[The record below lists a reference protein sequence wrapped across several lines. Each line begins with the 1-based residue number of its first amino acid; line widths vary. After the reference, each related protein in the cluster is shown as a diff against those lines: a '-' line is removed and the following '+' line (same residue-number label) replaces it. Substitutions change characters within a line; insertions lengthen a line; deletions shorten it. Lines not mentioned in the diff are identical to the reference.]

1 MCLTLGVFLIAGPVE
16 AGEPPLKWRYL
27 VESGVQSVSVS
38 ENGFI
43 GLGSEHSIYLLSE
56 DGSLLWEE
64 SLGVPVERV
73 SMSNNGQYILAGADK
88 FIYKFDKGKLI
99 TDKIRVWSLPT
110 NFSFHDISVSLRGFS
125 TIAAT
130 AADSLFGTTEDAAY
144 VKNSAIESDYN
155 EYTSNGK
162 VYDVSISEEGDY
174 IALVSN
180 GRILWSLDVR
190 GLWDVSISENGE
202 YVAVGLANQVWFL
215 NKEGELLWSFQIDS
229 RGYVGSISVSSNG
242 RYVVAAS
249 ERGVYFFENPPL
261 IVVLAN
267 SIDHS
272 AGENFFTYLQDIG
285 INLVHASAHE
295 FDQFKDYDFIVI
307 LGGPDAYDGVGG
319 VVQEVLTEFEADV
332 IRAPGSIEI
341 ILKKDVWSHGQIVA
355 VIAGPGR
362 NQTKEAGEEKKEE
375 LAKVWMKGELKGDE
389 TFLDFSPIIE
399 IVDESIVLSP
409 SLKFW
414 FVGLIKNSGN
424 SIASSVK
431 ITLKLFDKSD
441 RIINLQSTSPMD
453 LGPDTTSLFTFK
465 TDTLK
470 EFVNS
475 YSLTVFLKTSDGR
488 EVELYHNRSSTIG
501 AKTI

>member
-174 IALVSN
+174 IALVSSKKAQLRN
-180 GRILWSLDVR
+180 REKIIWSKDIRNAYTGYVSISPDGRYVAVGFDRRLDFLDQDGRILWSLDVR

-375 LAKVWMKGELKGDE
+375 LAKVWMKG
-389 TFLDFSPIIE
+389 
-399 IVDESIVLSP
+399 VLS
-409 SLKFW
+409 S
-414 FVGLIKNSGN
+414 GL
-424 SIASSVK
+424 
-431 ITLKLFDKSD
+431 
-441 RIINLQSTSPMD
+441 
-453 LGPDTTSLFTFK
+453 
-465 TDTLK
+465 
-470 EFVNS
+470 
-475 YSLTVFLKTSDGR
+475 
-488 EVELYHNRSSTIG
+488 
-501 AKTI
+501 